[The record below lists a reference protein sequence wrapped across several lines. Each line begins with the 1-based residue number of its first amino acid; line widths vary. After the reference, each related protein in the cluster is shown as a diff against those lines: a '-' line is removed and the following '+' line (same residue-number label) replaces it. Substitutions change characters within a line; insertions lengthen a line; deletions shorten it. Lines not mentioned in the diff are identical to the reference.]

1 MVFQHNTILPC
12 CPCSVGLFESS
23 KDNTVQDGIVIELGD
38 TTAPESNWFQY
49 SSIAA
54 TFIVIFSTIG
64 AFLTHLKGRQGVICP
79 P

>member
-1 MVFQHNTILPC
+1 
-12 CPCSVGLFESS
+12 LFEVS

-38 TTAPESNWFQY
+38 TTVPEPTGSQF
-49 SSIAA
+49 SSIVA